1 VKRIKT
7 LVLVIH
13 GLTLFV
19 FLAGIPVA
27 HGVPREEGLKITP
40 GQFESGVVEEGRV
53 ITVTATIEN
62 RGDRPVEITNV
73 RTN

>member
-1 VKRIKT
+1 MV
-7 LVLVIH
+7 VSVICR
-13 GLTLFV
+13 LTLLI

-40 GQFESGVVEEGRV
+40 GQFESGVVDEGQV

-62 RGDRPVEITNV
+62 RGNSAVEITNV